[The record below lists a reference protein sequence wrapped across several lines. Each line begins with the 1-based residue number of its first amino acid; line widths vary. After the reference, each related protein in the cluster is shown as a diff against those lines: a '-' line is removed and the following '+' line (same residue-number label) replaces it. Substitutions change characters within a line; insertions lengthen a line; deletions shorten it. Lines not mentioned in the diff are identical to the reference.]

1 MLKCSEAVRGS
12 VAAFLGDVQ
21 SFCLYTAVTLEL
33 SSLTTFDPTVSIRL
47 RSAMLIVISL
57 VYFIFLI
64 LV

>member
-1 MLKCSEAVRGS
+1 M
-12 VAAFLGDVQ
+12 AAFLRDVQ